1 MNKFSTPHRLLRL
14 AASGPVWLCAAS
26 FALAQT
32 TGFVFT
38 ANEAANS
45 VSRIELSTGK
55 VDTVP
60 LPLSP
65 HNVDIS
71 GPGRPLLVVGPG
83 VQAAHGEEG
92 HGAGMEGHGEE
103 GLLAV
108 LDPIDLSQPPRV
120 LIPVGEHPAHVLA
133 LRDGSVA
140 FVTNAGEDTV
150 GVVDL
155 AAGKM
160 IARIPTGKY
169 PHGMRLSPDEQFLL
183 VANVEDGS
191 VSLIETATRV
201 ETARIPVGKAPV
213 QVGFLPDGLRAFVSL
228 RDEDAVAVINLSLRE
243 VTAHIPVGRGPIQL
257 HATPDGR
264 FVFIANQG
272 SDSAPDN
279 RVSVV
284 EVATSSVIATIETG
298 TAAHGVDVS
307 ADGKQAFVT
316 NIGDATVAVIDI
328 ASLKVIATYEV
339 GDGPNGIAYLE
350 H

>member
-1 MNKFSTPHRLLRL
+1 MTKYSTPHQLLRL
-14 AASGPVWLCAAS
+14 AASGLVWLCAAS

-38 ANEAANS
+38 ADEAANS
-45 VSRIELSTGK
+45 VSRIDLSTGK

-83 VQAAHGEEG
+83 VMAEHGEEE
-92 HGAGMEGHGEE
+92 HSAGMEGHGEA

-108 LDPIDLSQPPRV
+108 LDPIDLSQPPRA
-120 LIPVGEHPAHVLA
+120 LISVGEHPAHVVA
-133 LRDGSVA
+133 LKDGSVA

-160 IARIPTGKY
+160 IERMPTGKY

-183 VANVEDGS
+183 VANVEDAS
-191 VSLIETATRV
+191 VSLIDVATRA
-201 ETARIPVGKAPV
+201 ETARIPVGRAPV

-228 RDEDAVAVINLSLRE
+228 RDEDAVAVIDLTSRE
-243 VTAHIPVGRGPIQL
+243 VTARIPVGRGPIQL

-264 FVFIANQG
+264 HVVVANQG
-272 SDSAPDN
+272 SDAVPDN

-284 EVATSSVIATIETG
+284 DVATGSVVARLCC
-298 TAAHGVDVS
+298 
-307 ADGKQAFVT
+307 T
-316 NIGDATVAVIDI
+316 NRLLIGLPLSPDRFI
-328 ASLKVIATYEV
+328 LR
-339 GDGPNGIAYLE
+339 PL
-350 H
+350 

>member
-1 MNKFSTPHRLLRL
+1 MNTSSTPQRLLRL
-14 AASGPVWLCAAS
+14 TASGLIWLCAAS

-32 TGFVFT
+32 SGFVFT
-38 ANEAANS
+38 ADEAANA

-83 VQAAHGEEG
+83 VQAANGQEG
-92 HGAGMEGHGEE
+92 HGAGMEGHGEA

-108 LDPIDLSQPPRV
+108 LDPIDLTQPPRA
-120 LIPVGEHPAHVLA
+120 LIPVGEHPAHVVA
-133 LRDGSVA
+133 LSDGSTA

-213 QVGFLPDGLRAFVSL
+213 QVGFLPDGRRAFVSL
-228 RDEDAVAVINLSLRE
+228 RDEDAVAVIDLSLRE
-243 VTAHIPVGRGPIQL
+243 VTARIPVGRGPIQL

-264 FVFIANQG
+264 YVFVANQG
-272 SDSAPDN
+272 SDACP
-279 RVSVV
+279 
-284 EVATSSVIATIETG
+284 TTG
-298 TAAHGVDVS
+298 FRLS
-307 ADGKQAFVT
+307 MW
-316 NIGDATVAVIDI
+316 
-328 ASLKVIATYEV
+328 
-339 GDGPNGIAYLE
+339 
-350 H
+350 